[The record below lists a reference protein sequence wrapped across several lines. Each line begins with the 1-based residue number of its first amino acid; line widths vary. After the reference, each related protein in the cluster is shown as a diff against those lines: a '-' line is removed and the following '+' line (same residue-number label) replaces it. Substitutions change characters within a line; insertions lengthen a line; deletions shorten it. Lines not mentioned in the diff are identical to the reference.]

1 MILVRVVSRCKYKYI
16 VCICKQLFV
25 IKCLNILKHVYMEEN
40 QRFRNVITSLKEN
53 KRVRNQQDFVERIGS
68 DKTTISQIVNN
79 KIMIPNNL
87 FAKIKEAFPEVSIEW
102 IKSGDGELFNS
113 PVVQTNQNGDNIHG
127 QSVTVNKS
135 ETEKLLE
142 ALDKCHEL
150 LKKKD
155 EQIDKLLNMLNK

>member
-1 MILVRVVSRCKYKYI
+1 MFIFANN
-16 VCICKQLFV
+16 LFV
-25 IKCLNILKHVYMEEN
+25 IKWLNILKHVYMEEN

-155 EQIDKLLNMLNK
+155 EQIDKLLNMLSKSR

>member
-1 MILVRVVSRCKYKYI
+1 
-16 VCICKQLFV
+16 
-25 IKCLNILKHVYMEEN
+25 MEEN

-53 KRVRNQQDFVERIGS
+53 KKVRNQQDFVERIGS

-155 EQIDKLLNMLNK
+155 EQIDKLLNMLSKSR